1 MTSYAEC
8 LHDTAH
14 LVRYSYLLGTLRQ
27 TFLTILTCTGP
38 GLCIRQCLTI
48 ASSILICA
56 SRALNAVLAGGTGD
70 GREACHLV
78 SDVGQQ
84 RVLCFRTNLQR

>member
-14 LVRYSYLLGTLRQ
+14 LVWYSYLLGTLRQ
-27 TFLTILTCTGP
+27 TFLTILTCTGT

-48 ASSILICA
+48 ALDELLFALRIVGSVG
-56 SRALNAVLAGGTGD
+56 SRQG
-70 GREACHLV
+70 
-78 SDVGQQ
+78 
-84 RVLCFRTNLQR
+84 